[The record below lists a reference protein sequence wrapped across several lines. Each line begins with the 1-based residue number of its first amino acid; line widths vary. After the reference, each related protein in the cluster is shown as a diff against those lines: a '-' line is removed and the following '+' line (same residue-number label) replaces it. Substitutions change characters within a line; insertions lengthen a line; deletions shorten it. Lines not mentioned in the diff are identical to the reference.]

1 MKDTSGT
8 PEIELVLGRVVVGYR
23 VVGAVW
29 LAILGV
35 ITLAG
40 SAPPERSVVVV
51 ATMLV
56 VGAWAVLTGWLHR
69 SHPST
74 LRTWWWLAADV
85 GVTVWTL
92 FSSDLAGM
100 DVSFYGGYPMS
111 TVFMGVYSFAIAGGL
126 ATATA
131 LSAATIV
138 RLIESVGSDP
148 TNDSGAVLIYLFG
161 GILAGW
167 AVGVIRRGDRLRSE
181 AEEAL
186 AEERAS
192 RARAEERAEMAAHLH
207 DSVLQTLAMIQRT
220 EKPEE
225 TVGLARRQER
235 ELRSWLFGD
244 GPTDEDSF
252 AAAVRAM
259 TAEIEELFPVRIQTV
274 VVGDVRLDAPLEALV
289 KAGREASVNAARH
302 AGVEEFSVYA
312 EAGDETA
319 KLYVRDRGTGFD
331 PEAVPEDRKGIAES
345 IRRRMERHGGFAT
358 IRSSP
363 EGGTEVVLE
372 QEVR

>member
-259 TAEIEELFPVRIQTV
+259 TAEIEDLFPVRIQTV

-319 KLYVRDRGTGFD
+319 KLYVRDRGSGFD

-345 IRRRMERHGGFAT
+345 IRRRMERHGGRAT

>member
-1 MKDTSGT
+1 MTDTSGT

-29 LAILGV
+29 LAVLGV

-40 SAPPERSVVVV
+40 SAPPERPAVVV
-51 ATMLV
+51 ATMLA
-56 VGAWAVLTGWLHR
+56 VGGWAVLTGWLHR
-69 SHPST
+69 SHPTT

-161 GILAGW
+161 GLLAGW
-167 AVGVIRRGDRLRSE
+167 AVGVIRRSDRLRSE

-235 ELRSWLFGD
+235 ELRSWLFGN
-244 GPTDEDSF
+244 GPTDGSTF
-252 AAAVRAM
+252 SAAVRAM

-274 VVGDVRLDAPLEALV
+274 VVGDARLDVTLEALV

-312 EAGDETA
+312 EVADETA
-319 KLYVRDRGTGFD
+319 RLYVRDRGSGFD

-345 IRRRMERHGGFAT
+345 IRRRMERHGGRAT
-358 IRSSP
+358 IRSSLD
-363 EGGTEVVLE
+363 GGTEVTLE
-372 QEVR
+372 QEVH

>member
-1 MKDTSGT
+1 
-8 PEIELVLGRVVVGYR
+8 
-23 VVGAVW
+23 
-29 LAILGV
+29 
-35 ITLAG
+35 
-40 SAPPERSVVVV
+40 
-51 ATMLV
+51 
-56 VGAWAVLTGWLHR
+56 
-69 SHPST
+69 
-74 LRTWWWLAADV
+74 
-85 GVTVWTL
+85 
-92 FSSDLAGM
+92 
-100 DVSFYGGYPMS
+100 MS

-126 ATATA
+126 ATAAA

-167 AVGVIRRGDRLRSE
+167 AVGVIRRSDRLRSE

-235 ELRSWLFGD
+235 ELRSWLFGNGQTD
-244 GPTDEDSF
+244 GSSF
-252 AAAVRAM
+252 SAAVRAM

-274 VVGDVRLDAPLEALV
+274 VVGDVQLDVSLEALV
-289 KAGREASVNAARH
+289 RAGREACVNAARH

-312 EAGDETA
+312 EAGDEKA
-319 KLYVRDRGTGFD
+319 RLYVRDRGSGFD
-331 PEAVPEDRKGIAES
+331 PEVVPEDRKGIAES
-345 IRRRMERHGGFAT
+345 IRRRMERHGGRAT

-363 EGGTEVVLE
+363 DGGTEVTLE
-372 QEVR
+372 QEVH

>member
-1 MKDTSGT
+1 MTDTSGT

-23 VVGAVW
+23 VVGALW

-40 SAPPERSVVVV
+40 SAPPERPAVVV
-51 ATMLV
+51 ATMLG
-56 VGAWAVLTGWLHR
+56 VGGWAVLTGWLHR
-69 SHPST
+69 SRTTT

-126 ATATA
+126 ATAAA
-131 LSAATIV
+131 LSVATIV
-138 RLIESVGSDP
+138 RLIESAGSDP

-167 AVGVIRRGDRLRSE
+167 AVGVIRRSDRLRSE

-235 ELRSWLFGD
+235 ELRSWLFGN
-244 GPTDEDSF
+244 GPTDGSSF

-259 TAEIEELFPVRIQTV
+259 TAEIEGLFPVRIQTV
-274 VVGDVRLDAPLEALV
+274 VVGDALLDATLEALV
-289 KAGREASVNAARH
+289 RAGREASVNAARH

-319 KLYVRDRGTGFD
+319 KLYVRDRGRGFD
-331 PEAVPEDRKGIAES
+331 PDAVPEDRKGIAES
-345 IRRRMERHGGFAT
+345 IRRRMERHGGRAT

-363 EGGTEVVLE
+363 DGGTEVTLE
-372 QEVR
+372 QEVC